1 MNSRRPVNS
10 DVGRLI
16 AQKKFGSFRL
26 TWELRGM
33 SWKAKAHKIYEERV
47 VKDSLIRLSEAFD
60 LETLPFSGEELQ
72 TLAKRA
78 RESFRNPEK
87 KTERLDRYKTYLSNS
102 YGADLVSNIS
112 SKLEEIN
119 NKIGFEEK

>member
-1 MNSRRPVNS
+1 
-10 DVGRLI
+10 
-16 AQKKFGSFRL
+16 
-26 TWELRGM
+26 M
-33 SWKAKAHKIYEERV
+33 SWKAKAHKVYEERV

-60 LETLPFSGEELQ
+60 LENLPFSKTELQ

-87 KTERLDRYKTYLSNS
+87 KKERLDRYKEYLSES
-102 YGADLVSNIS
+102 HGADLVLSIA

-119 NKIGFEEK
+119 NRIGYEEK